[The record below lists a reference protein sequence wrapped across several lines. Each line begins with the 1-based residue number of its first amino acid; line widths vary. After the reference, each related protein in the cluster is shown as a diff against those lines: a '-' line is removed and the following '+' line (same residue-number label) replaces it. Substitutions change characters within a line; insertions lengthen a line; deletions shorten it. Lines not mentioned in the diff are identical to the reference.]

1 MNRRSAQTFP
11 AFLQNEAANVTGIVL
26 GPDHEHIGD
35 RAVGD
40 PHLAAGKA
48 VAAFHFARTTDHR
61 ARVGAVVRLGQAEA
75 ADPLARRQF
84 RQVLLLLRFGTEFI
98 DWHHHQRGL
107 HAHHRAIAGV
117 DALDFTGDQAIADI
131 VQAAATVLLGDGCA
145 QQANLAHFAKDRWIG
160 LLMTESFEDARRKA
174 LLSELR
180 SRVANHSFFFSE
192 LLIQQQGIDPVE
204 ASFTAHECVLS
215 NRVK

>member
-1 MNRRSAQTFP
+1 M
-11 AFLQNEAANVTGIVL
+11 
-26 GPDHEHIGD
+26 
-35 RAVGD
+35 
-40 PHLAAGKA
+40 
-48 VAAFHFARTTDHR
+48 
-61 ARVGAVVRLGQAEA
+61 VRLGQAEA

-145 QQANLAHFAKDRWIG
+145 QQADFAHFAEDRRIG

-180 SRVANHSFFFSE
+180 SRVANHAFFFSE